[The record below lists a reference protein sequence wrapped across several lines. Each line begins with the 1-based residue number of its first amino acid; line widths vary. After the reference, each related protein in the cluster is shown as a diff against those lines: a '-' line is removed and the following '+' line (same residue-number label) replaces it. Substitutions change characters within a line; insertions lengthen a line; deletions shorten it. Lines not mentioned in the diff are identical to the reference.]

1 MTPQQIQIVQS
12 TFQQIKPHADGVA
25 QRFYQ
30 RLFELDPALRPM
42 FKGDMARQRG
52 MLMAMLGT
60 AVNGLGNIAALLPQV
75 QALGARHTGYGVT
88 QAHYRTV
95 GNALIDTLALG
106 LGEVFTPGVR
116 EAWTAA
122 YSVLA
127 GAMQSHGEV
136 AVAA

>member
-1 MTPQQIQIVQS
+1 MTPQQIQLVQS

-25 QRFYQ
+25 QLFYQ

-60 AVNGLGNIAALLPQV
+60 AIHGLGNIDALLPQV

-88 QAHYRTV
+88 QAHYDTV
-95 GNALIDTLALG
+95 GRALLDTLALG
-106 LGEVFTPGVR
+106 LGEGFTSSVR
-116 EAWTAA
+116 EAWTAT
-122 YSVLA
+122 YTLLA
-127 GAMQSHGEV
+127 GAMQSHDE
-136 AVAA
+136 AAIAA